1 MEKLKNKKGFLMIRN
16 EVFLDSDLRYPE
28 IMVYLAL
35 IKFMNNVTKKCHPSI
50 RTITKFSRIS
60 QETVSKSLYQLERKE
75 LIFIKR
81 RTGVVNYYTIL
92 EPPDP
97 IKKILTN
104 SEERE
109 RENDV
114 VRKEDTV
121 VVGKG
126 DEVVVGKE
134 DEVQQEIKT
143 TNYTKF
149 NNTNIKNTNNNNT
162 EKSLLAPHEIEI
174 LKNKIIQEDINLA
187 MFLEGKIR
195 ERMPGFQKVDIRSWA
210 DDIRKMRIIDGRNP
224 DQILGSI
231 LFSQEDDFWQAVI
244 LSAGKLRQHFDTLL
258 AKYQRVGK
266 KRADIQKTINSILG

>member
-35 IKFMNNVTKKCHPSI
+35 IRFMNNVTKKCHPSI

-81 RTGVVNYYTIL
+81 RSGVVNYYTML

-114 VRKEDTV
+114 VGKEDTV
-121 VVGKG
+121 VVGKE
-126 DEVVVGKE
+126 DTVVVGKE

-143 TNYTKF
+143 TNYTKLK
-149 NNTNIKNTNNNNT
+149 NTNIKNTNNNDT
-162 EKSLLAPHEIEI
+162 GECFPIPHKIEI
-174 LKNKIIQEDINLA
+174 LKNKIIQEDIELA
-187 MFLEGKIR
+187 KLLEGKIR
-195 ERMPGFQKVDIRSWA
+195 ERMPGFKKVDIRSWA

-224 DQILGSI
+224 DEILGSI
-231 LFSQEDDFWQAVI
+231 LFSQKDDFWQAVI
-244 LSAGKLRQHFDTLL
+244 LSTGKLRQHFDKLL
-258 AKYQRVGK
+258 AQYQKVGK
-266 KRADIQKTINSILG
+266 SRADLQKVIDSILD